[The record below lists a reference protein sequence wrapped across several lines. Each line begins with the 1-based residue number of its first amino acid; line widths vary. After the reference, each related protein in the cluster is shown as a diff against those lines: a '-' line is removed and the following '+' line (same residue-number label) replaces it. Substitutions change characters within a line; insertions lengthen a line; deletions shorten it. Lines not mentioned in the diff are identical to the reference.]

1 MIRIREATEEDN
13 QALIELQA
21 NCPQGTNLI
30 LKVDSSPDYFAR
42 SRSFKDW
49 SVLVAVDNGRIVGSA
64 AYAVSDVLVEKTPVK
79 AAYEYG
85 FMVDPKERRKGI
97 AANLQEHI
105 ERCAKKKN
113 VDLLTLSIIE
123 DNLPSMNLFTKTGF
137 KKVKDC
143 ATFSLMVYRRLKLA
157 HEANIRRAEK
167 KDLEEVVALINEMY
181 EGYDFF
187 HPLRT
192 SDLLDFAQRTP
203 GFSLDN
209 VFVFEDSEGIK
220 ACLGYWDCVKVR
232 KYIVQR
238 FSSSMKAQLL
248 MLKIAGLFAKLPR
261 IPGAGEPLLSYN
273 LTTVAFKD
281 PVSITDLI
289 KYVNNIASENK
300 IHLLQVRADV
310 QSPAAEVLSK
320 FRHARVGTQVFVKSL
335 SGKKFPHLGESM
347 LYVDATEI

>member
-1 MIRIREATEEDN
+1 MIEIREATEEDN

-49 SVLVAVDNGRIVGSA
+49 SVLVAVDDDRIVGSA
-64 AYAVSDVLVEKTPVK
+64 AYAVDDVFVEKTPVK
-79 AAYEYG
+79 IAYEYG

-105 ERCAKKKN
+105 ERCAKRRN

-123 DNLPSMNLFTKTGF
+123 DNLPSMNLFTKMGF

-143 ATFSLMVYRRLKLA
+143 ATFSLMVHRKLKLVQ
-157 HEANIRRAEK
+157 EANIRRAEK
-167 KDLEEVVALINEMY
+167 NDLERIVGLINETY
-181 EGYDFF
+181 EDYDFF
-187 HPLRT
+187 RPLET
-192 SDLLDFAQRTP
+192 SDLVGFAERTP

-209 VFVFEDSEGIK
+209 IYVFEDSEGIK
-220 ACLGYWDCVKVR
+220 ACLGYWDCIKVR

-238 FSSSMKAQLL
+238 FSLGMKAQLL
-248 MLKIAGLFAKLPR
+248 MLKIAGLFAKMPR
-261 IPGAGEPLLSYN
+261 IPGACEPLLSYN
-273 LTTVAFKD
+273 LAALAFKD
-281 PVSITDLI
+281 SASITELI
-289 KYVNNIASENK
+289 KHVNNIALENK
-300 IHLLQVRADV
+300 VHLLQVPADAE
-310 QSPAAEVLSK
+310 SPAAEVLSK
-320 FRHARVGTQVFVKSL
+320 FRHARVVTQVFMKSL
-335 SGKKFPHLGESM
+335 SGKTFSRLGDAK

>member
-1 MIRIREATEEDN
+1 MIRIREATDADN
-13 QALIELQA
+13 EALIELQA

-42 SRSFKDW
+42 SKSFKDW
-49 SVLVAVDNGRIVGSA
+49 NVLVAVDNGRIVGSA
-64 AYAVSDVLVEKTPVK
+64 AYAVDDVLVEKKPVK

-97 AANLQEHI
+97 AATLQEHI
-105 ERCAKKKN
+105 QSYAKKKD

-123 DNLPSMNLFTKTGF
+123 DNLPSMNLFTKMGF

-143 ATFSLMVYRRLKLA
+143 ATFSLMVHRKLKLTRG
-157 HEANIRRAEK
+157 ANIRRAEK
-167 KDLEEVVALINEMY
+167 SDLEKIVALINEMY
-181 EGYDFF
+181 EDYDFF

-192 SDLLDFAQRTP
+192 SDLVDFSRRTP

-209 VFVFEDSEGIK
+209 VFVFEDSHGIK

-238 FSSSMKAQLL
+238 FSSSMKAQMI
-248 MLKIAGLFAKLPR
+248 MLKIASLFAKMPR
-261 IPGAGEPLLSYN
+261 ILGAGEPLLSYN
-273 LTTVAFKD
+273 LTTLAFKD
-281 PVSITDLI
+281 PAGITDLVS
-289 KYVNNIASENK
+289 YVNNIAFKNK
-300 IHLLQVRADV
+300 IHLLQVPADME
-310 QSPAAEVLSK
+310 SPAAEVLSK
-320 FRHARVGTQVFVKSL
+320 FRHARVVTQVFVKSL
-335 SGKKFPHLGESM
+335 SGKTFPRLGEAR